1 MREHR
6 LLLTEHAIDALG
18 SRGVWI
24 GQKPLPGPYR
34 LTDGPRMADL
44 CISVIGPDER
54 VDDLPDCH
62 GIAVVASDPVH
73 ARYER
78 LSLLKATLSPQE
90 LFAIVMPD
98 ALLDLSPAVAAW
110 AKGSL

>member
-6 LLLTEHAIDALG
+6 LLLTGQAIDALG

-34 LTDGPRMADL
+34 LTDWRRMSDL
-44 CISVIGPDER
+44 CLCVIGPDER
-54 VDDLPDCH
+54 IDDLPDCH
-62 GIAVVASDPVH
+62 GIAVVASDPGQV
-73 ARYER
+73 RFEK
-78 LSLLKATLSPQE
+78 LSLLKATLSAQE
-90 LFAIVMPD
+90 VFSIVMPD

-110 AKGSL
+110 AKGSP